1 MQSGWWCNSIWIG
14 KVNYP
19 KQRID
24 VSDMNKNDMQ
34 WVGELL
40 KTTEDSYVKM
50 LYAELVDNP
59 KIRWKESIK
68 KVLNLPDEEI
78 G

>member
-1 MQSGWWCNSIWIG
+1 M
-14 KVNYP
+14 NYP